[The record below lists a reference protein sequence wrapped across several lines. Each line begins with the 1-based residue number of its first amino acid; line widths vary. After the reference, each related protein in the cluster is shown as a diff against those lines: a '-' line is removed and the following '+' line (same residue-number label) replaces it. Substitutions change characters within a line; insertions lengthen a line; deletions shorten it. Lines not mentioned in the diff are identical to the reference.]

1 MTASDGGRIRIDK
14 WLHHARFWKTRSAA
28 AEAVA
33 GGAVRLNGQRVTKPA
48 QPVGPGDTLT
58 FVQGRQVRVVRVL
71 APGTRRGPAEEA
83 RGLYD
88 DLDAPKGPAGDAS
101 GMPRTGPHLRL
112 GSSGYDHRGPAMTLP
127 KLAYLTGE

>member
-1 MTASDGGRIRIDK
+1 MADPAADRIRIDK

-33 GGAVRLNGQRVTKPA
+33 GGKIRVNGRRVTKPA

-58 FVQGRQVRVVRVL
+58 FVWGQRARVIRVV
-71 APGTRRGPAEEA
+71 APGTRRGPASEA

-88 DLDAPKGPAGDAS
+88 DLDAPDGPAPDPS
-101 GMPRTGPHLRL
+101 GTP
-112 GSSGYDHRGPAMTLP
+112 
-127 KLAYLTGE
+127 